1 MNALGV
7 ASSEQLGIGI
17 DPALHNRLDTHYY
30 TFRFLGIAVGSLVGT
45 VAWAG
50 GGWSAVAGCG
60 RRRHGGRADRRCPA
74 GASPVRFD
82 HMSCARKWG
91 ARHEGA
97 IRTPELNARVCAT
110 GWPTSWRA

>member
-50 GGWSAVAGCG
+50 GGWSAVVGAGVAATAAG
-60 RRRHGGRADRRCPA
+60 PIVAVLPARRLFGSTTCRVPGNGVHGMRAPY
-74 GASPVRFD
+74 VR
-82 HMSCARKWG
+82 
-91 ARHEGA
+91 
-97 IRTPELNARVCAT
+97 LN
-110 GWPTSWRA
+110 